1 MVTVWCGNRE
11 GGLLE
16 VREGLSEVAFTL
28 RPPWKEDARPSSYVK
43 NLPNGQTHKCQGPRV
58 GISRAFEE
66 QWWWQEEC
74 HSCHLR
80 LRESGGALT
89 GGQSLWYY
97 CKIIPSK
104 RWSLTFDPSQS
115 ATAPIKCNLSK
126 PSRQEV
132 SWEKVPGHPRAFPG
146 RVFSRISIPGAA
158 KSHLL
163 LLGPGT
169 HTSEHQK
176 WNVLVETNTIL

>member
-28 RPPWKEDARPSSYVK
+28 RPAWKEDTRPSSYVK
-43 NLPNGQTHKCQGPRV
+43 NMPDGRTHKCQGPGV

-66 QWWWQEEC
+66 QGWRQEEC

-80 LRESGGALT
+80 LGESGGALA

-104 RWSLTFDPSQS
+104 RWSLTFDRCQS
-115 ATAPIKCNLSK
+115 ATAPINAIW
-126 PSRQEV
+126 V
-132 SWEKVPGHPRAFPG
+132 SPPG
-146 RVFSRISIPGAA
+146 RKWAGRKSLGTRGHFLGGFSPESPFLEQPNPTCSFLDLALTPLNI
-158 KSHLL
+158 KN
-163 LLGPGT
+163 
-169 HTSEHQK
+169 EMF
-176 WNVLVETNTIL
+176 